1 MVAWLDRSCQSC
13 LMHSTA
19 FSIRP
24 AQRAD
29 TAALSA
35 LKLTAFRETFL
46 DGFAIPY
53 PPDDLALF
61 EADSYGVATVA
72 RELADPT
79 HATWVA
85 HAADGQLLAYAHVGP
100 CKLPHPDASADQGEL
115 YQLYALNAAQGMGIG
130 RALMDVALDW
140 LDVNMPGPV
149 WLGVWSGNARAL
161 AVYAK
166 RGFVKVGGYGFPV
179 GAWTDREYILRRG

>member
-1 MVAWLDRSCQSC
+1 MTPF
-13 LMHSTA
+13 STRLA
-19 FSIRP
+19 QP
-24 AQRAD
+24 AD
-29 TAALSA
+29 VVALSA
-35 LKLTAFRETFL
+35 LKLAAFRETFL

-53 PPDDLALF
+53 PPADLALF

-72 RELADPT
+72 RELAAPS

-85 HAADGQLLAYAHVGP
+85 EADGRLLAYAHVGP
-100 CKLPHPDASADQGEL
+100 CKLPHPDASAEHGEL
-115 YQLYALNAAQGMGIG
+115 YQLYALNAAQGQGVG

-140 LDVNMPGPV
+140 LAANRPGPV
-149 WLGVWSGNARAL
+149 WLGVWSGNDRAQ

-179 GAWTDREYILRRG
+179 GTWTDREYIFRRG